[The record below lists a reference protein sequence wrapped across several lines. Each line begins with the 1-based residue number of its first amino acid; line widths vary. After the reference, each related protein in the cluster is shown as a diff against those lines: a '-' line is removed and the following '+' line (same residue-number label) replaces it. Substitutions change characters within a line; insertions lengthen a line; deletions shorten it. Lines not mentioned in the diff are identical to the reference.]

1 MEALRQYYAFSPLP
15 PTDRPKSHI
24 GLSFSDS
31 GHSDSTSASDTP
43 DVDASF
49 QVEYESES
57 DPQLPATWGRAYRAW
72 VVALAVCAVLACA
85 IGMAASVGAERGTG
99 VRRAA
104 PTALFLLGLGVGF
117 APSSAL
123 SHHLGRLP
131 LYVVSLTLVAVC
143 ALVPALT
150 DAQPLLLALR
160 FLAGMCTASV
170 VITAPLT
177 LSDLSTPIS
186 RTLTIPLFTTA
197 LVSGAA
203 LGPLVADLAGRKETY
218 IVLTAV
224 SGAAALF
231 VACGMPETCAPAL
244 LRLKALRIRQ
254 ATGDKRWSAP
264 VEGGSL
270 LAAAW
275 VGSVRPLRM
284 LSEPVVLVL
293 SAALAVALATL
304 FTLTE
309 AYGLIFTRMTHPGL
323 AYLPLIGGAL
333 LPLAT
338 TYPHYLRYRRL
349 AMCKDDEV
357 CLPLDEARIEP
368 EERLYLAMATGVFLP
383 AGLFWLGW
391 SATAPSIWAP
401 LLAGVPI
408 GAGLSGLAQAAALY
422 IMDAY
427 GHFASSA
434 LASVLGIGYTVAGLT
449 LLGIPGLYARVG
461 IPWATSLFGFLSVAI
476 VPIPFVL
483 HRYGKTLRA
492 RSLYNAAQGE
502 GSVNRT
508 IVSFEK

>member
-31 GHSDSTSASDTP
+31 GHSDASTKDSEP
-43 DVDASF
+43 SF

-72 VVALAVCAVLACA
+72 VVALAVGAVLACSV
-85 IGMAASVGAERGTG
+85 GMAASVGAEKKGHG
-99 VRRAA
+99 VARSA
-104 PTALFLLGLGVGF
+104 PTALFLLGLGVGMVP
-117 APSSAL
+117 ASPL
-123 SHHLGRLP
+123 SHQLGRLP
-131 LYVVSLTLVAVC
+131 LYVVPLALAAVFAAVC
-143 ALVPALT
+143 AVSPSS
-150 DAQPLLLALR
+150 QPLLLAMR
-160 FLAGMCTASV
+160 FLAGLCSASP

-177 LSDLSTPIS
+177 LADLGTPIR

-197 LVSGAA
+197 LVAGAA
-203 LGPLVADLAGRKETY
+203 LGPLVGDLAASHKDTY
-218 IVLTAV
+218 VALAAIT
-224 SGAAALF
+224 GAAAL
-231 VACGMPETCAPAL
+231 ATSCAMPETCAPAL
-244 LRLKALRIRQ
+244 LRLKALRIRR
-254 ATGDKRWSAP
+254 ATGDKRWAAP

-270 LAAAW
+270 LAAQW
-275 VGSVRPLRM
+275 VGFLRPLRM
-284 LSEPVVLVL
+284 LAEPVVLVL
-293 SAALAVALATL
+293 SAALAVALTTL
-304 FTLTE
+304 FNLTE
-309 AYGLIFTRMTHPGL
+309 AYSLIFADMPHPGL

-338 TYPHYLRYRRL
+338 SYPHYLRYRRL

-368 EERLYLAMATGVFLP
+368 EERLYVAMATGFLLP
-383 AGLFWLGW
+383 AGVFWLAW
-391 SATAPSIWAP
+391 SADASSIWVP
-401 LLAGVPI
+401 LMAGVFI
-408 GAGLSGLAQAAALY
+408 GTGLSGLLQAAVLY

-434 LASVLGIGYTVAGLT
+434 LAAVFMVGYTTAGLA
-449 LLGIPGLYARVG
+449 LLGVPALYARVG
-461 IPWATSLFGFLSVAI
+461 IPWATSLFAFLTLAI
-476 VPIPFVL
+476 IPVPFVL
-483 HRYGKTLRA
+483 HRYGHALRA